1 MLNNLTAL
9 LPKLDHILTDPNS
22 QLHLEEK
29 KIWGRIRS
37 DIRQLVPM
45 QSSRPKR
52 SLLPFGGRLLSSVF
66 GTATEE
72 QVNAINKKVV
82 QIVSWAKKKGHLM
95 RKLVQQGNV
104 NSEKIALLNRRIG
117 YYAQKANL
125 TGRRISSVNL
135 KLDRVL
141 AAEFTEGLINDVLRV
156 DQGVVLAHRGIVTP
170 NLLLPATFSNIID
183 NAVTQYN
190 YRPLFPVESL
200 SHYYG
205 VLHSCVLGDRI
216 FIFIPFSSAETLS
229 YYEIKPFP
237 TFVNVSLSVELVVE
251 HELVLLTKD
260 LKYVSFPSPQ
270 SLSDN
275 CFPIL
280 LHEWLCPATN
290 VHFLSAGNY
299 PCVIDV
305 LVHRDVSSRCSLRA
319 VDYPTPRVLHLNAYN
334 YLYTSEQHTLTLD
347 CSYQNPHYKKL
358 LGNLVV
364 SDHCGIDIPNV
375 LRVFPSLV
383 QTMSRKI
390 YVGDTSPN
398 IILPVF
404 SNVSLQP
411 NVLPITD
418 VPFLLK
424 EDYDATWWDL
434 SDYKEV
440 HTVVTLPVL
449 LILSVVIIA
458 IICYVFYVKKTGSV
472 LKQVRIVRDVVSG
485 RRASD
490 DQSVAPDIPPVVE
503 SS

>member
-1 MLNNLTAL
+1 
-9 LPKLDHILTDPNS
+9 
-22 QLHLEEK
+22 
-29 KIWGRIRS
+29 
-37 DIRQLVPM
+37 M

-52 SLLPFGGRLLSSVF
+52 SRLPFGGRLLSSVF

-82 QIVSWAKKKGHLM
+82 QIVSWAKQKGHLM

-104 NSEKIALLNRRIG
+104 NSEKIVLLNCRIG

-125 TGRRISSVNL
+125 TGRRISSLNL

-141 AAEFTEGLINDVLRV
+141 AAEFTEGLINDVLHV

-270 SLSDN
+270 SLSDD

-319 VDYPTPRVLHLNAYN
+319 VDYPIPRVLHLNAFN

-347 CSYQNPHYKKL
+347 CGYQNPHYKKL

-383 QTMSRKI
+383 QTMSSKI

-424 EDYDATWWDL
+424 EDYDTTWWDL

-458 IICYVFYVKKTGSV
+458 VVCYVFYVKKTGSV

-490 DQSVAPDIPPVVE
+490 VQSVAPDIPPVVG

>member
-1 MLNNLTAL
+1 
-9 LPKLDHILTDPNS
+9 
-22 QLHLEEK
+22 
-29 KIWGRIRS
+29 
-37 DIRQLVPM
+37 M
-45 QSSRPKR
+45 QFSRPKH
-52 SLLPFGGRLLSSVF
+52 SLLPFGGLLLSSVF
-66 GTATEE
+66 GIATKE
-72 QVNAINKKVV
+72 QVDAINKKVV
-82 QIVSWAKKKGHLM
+82 KIMSWAKKNGHLM
-95 RKLVQQGNV
+95 CQLVQQGNV
-104 NSEKIALLNRRIG
+104 NSEKIVLLNRRIG

-125 TGRRISSVNL
+125 TGHRISSVNL

-141 AAEFTEGLINDVLRV
+141 AAEFTEGPLNDVLCV
-156 DQGVVLAHRGIVTP
+156 DQGVILAHRSMVTP

-190 YRPLFPVESL
+190 YKPLFPVESL

-205 VLHSCVLGDRI
+205 MLHSCVLGERI
-216 FIFIPFSSAETLS
+216 FVFIPFSSAETLS
-229 YYEIKPFP
+229 YYVIKPFP

-260 LKYVSFPSPQ
+260 IKYVSFPSPQ

-280 LHEWLCPATN
+280 LYEWLCPATN
-290 VHFLSAGNY
+290 VHFLSASNY

-305 LVHRDVSSRCSLRA
+305 LVHRDVSSCCSLRA
-319 VDYPTPRVLHLNAYN
+319 VDYPTSRVLHLNAYNYPTPRVLHLNAYN

-347 CSYQNPHYKKL
+347 CGCQNPHYKKL

-390 YVGDTSPN
+390 YVGDQSPN

-434 SDYKEV
+434 IDYKEV

-458 IICYVFYVKKTGSV
+458 IDCYVFYVKKTGSV
-472 LKQVRIVRDVVSG
+472 LKKVRIVRDVVSG
-485 RRASD
+485 HQVSD
-490 DQSVAPDIPPVVE
+490 DQFVAPDIPPVVV

>member
-1 MLNNLTAL
+1 M
-9 LPKLDHILTDPNS
+9 
-22 QLHLEEK
+22 
-29 KIWGRIRS
+29 
-37 DIRQLVPM
+37 PM

-66 GTATEE
+66 GTATEA
-72 QVNAINKKVV
+72 QVDAVNKKVV

-95 RKLVQQGNV
+95 SKLVQQGNV
-104 NSEKIALLNRRIG
+104 NSEKIALLNKRIG
-117 YYAQKANL
+117 YYALRANL
-125 TGRRISSVNL
+125 TGRRLSTVNL

-141 AAEFTEGLINDVLRV
+141 AAEFTEGLINDVLRI

-170 NLLLPATFSNIID
+170 NLLLPATFSGIID
-183 NAVTQYN
+183 DAVTQYH
-190 YRPLFPVESL
+190 YRPLFNVDSL

-216 FIFIPFSSAETLS
+216 FIFIPFSSVETLS
-229 YYEIKPFP
+229 YFEIKPFP
-237 TFVNVSLSVELVVE
+237 TFMNVSLSVELVVE

-270 SLSDN
+270 SLSDD

-290 VHFLSAGNY
+290 VHFLSAGNF

-319 VDYPTPRVLHLNAYN
+319 VVYPSPRVLHLNAFN

-347 CSYQNPHYKKL
+347 CGYQNPHYKKL

-390 YVGDTSPN
+390 YVGDTTPN
-398 IILPVF
+398 IILLVF
-404 SNVSLQP
+404 SNISLQT
-411 NVLPITD
+411 NVIPITD
-418 VPFLLK
+418 VPYLLK
-424 EDYDATWWDL
+424 EDYDAAFWDL
-434 SDYKEV
+434 SSAQEI
-440 HTVVTLPVL
+440 HSVVTLPVL
-449 LILSVVIIA
+449 FILSIVIIA
-458 IICYVFYVKKTGSV
+458 VLCYTFYVKKTGSV
-472 LKQVRIVRDVVSG
+472 LKQVRFVSDMVSG
-485 RRASD
+485 RRSSS
-490 DQSVAPDIPPVVE
+490 DQSAAPDIPPVVE

>member
-1 MLNNLTAL
+1 M
-9 LPKLDHILTDPNS
+9 
-22 QLHLEEK
+22 
-29 KIWGRIRS
+29 
-37 DIRQLVPM
+37 
-45 QSSRPKR
+45 
-52 SLLPFGGRLLSSVF
+52 
-66 GTATEE
+66 
-72 QVNAINKKVV
+72 
-82 QIVSWAKKKGHLM
+82 
-95 RKLVQQGNV
+95 
-104 NSEKIALLNRRIG
+104 
-117 YYAQKANL
+117 
-125 TGRRISSVNL
+125 
-135 KLDRVL
+135 
-141 AAEFTEGLINDVLRV
+141 
-156 DQGVVLAHRGIVTP
+156 
-170 NLLLPATFSNIID
+170 
-183 NAVTQYN
+183 
-190 YRPLFPVESL
+190 
-200 SHYYG
+200 
-205 VLHSCVLGDRI
+205 
-216 FIFIPFSSAETLS
+216 
-229 YYEIKPFP
+229 
-237 TFVNVSLSVELVVE
+237 
-251 HELVLLTKD
+251 
-260 LKYVSFPSPQ
+260 SFPSPQ

-290 VHFLSAGNY
+290 VHFLPAGNY

-305 LVHRDVSSRCSLRA
+305 LVHRDVSSRCSLCA
-319 VDYPTPRVLHLNAYN
+319 VDYPTPHVLHLNAYN

-347 CSYQNPHYKKL
+347 CGYQNPHYKKL

-411 NVLPITD
+411 NVMPITD

-458 IICYVFYVKKTGSV
+458 VICYMFYVKKTGSV

-490 DQSVAPDIPPVVE
+490 DQSVVPDIPPVVE